1 MKQKSLGK
9 FMREHRAKLDAH
21 IREKANWKGSI
32 NNDDRHMWILNDE
45 DLYRWAQLEGVD
57 V

>member
-1 MKQKSLGK
+1 MKTKTIQE

-21 IREKANWKGSI
+21 IRKKANWKGSI
-32 NNDDRHMWILNDE
+32 NNDGRYQWILNDE
-45 DLYRWAQLEGVD
+45 DLYRWAKSEGVK